1 MAETTGEEYR
11 KGPEPYSSQTGQDKR
26 GYRKL
31 AAIDLSLNDGSVAG
45 TDIVESLA
53 EFCLDAEL
61 DSFRSH
67 GPIDQGLS
75 VGGGIEA

>member
-31 AAIDLSLNDGSVAG
+31 AAIDCPLDYLAVPG
-45 TDIVESLA
+45 TDIVESLT
-53 EFCLDAEL
+53 EFGLDMEL
-61 DSFRSH
+61 DSLRSH